1 MPMARGRM
9 AEMWG
14 DGTGDGRGMLTAAPE
29 GRACRPTQDGTTLS
43 FGVPDGRGGSIVNYG
58 DGLSG
63 GAGSSDGIGDG

>member
-14 DGTGDGRGMLTAAPE
+14 DGTGDGRGVLTAMPD
-29 GRACRPTQDGTTLS
+29 GRACRRMKDGATLS
-43 FGVPDGRGGSIVNYG
+43 FGVPDGRGGSTVNYG
-58 DGLSG
+58 DGLSN